1 MLHREII
8 GLPTTVY
15 PVDEW
20 ALVETA
26 VDEEYIARTETLF
39 SVANGYLGMRGAP
52 DEGRPQFDY
61 GTFVNGF
68 HETWPIHHAEEAF
81 GFARTGQTMISVPD
95 ARRFHL
101 YVDDEMFQLTTAD
114 LEHYER
120 RLDMRTGQLVRELVW
135 RTMSGKKVRVRS
147 WRMVSMS
154 SRHMAAIRYELTML
168 DGDAPVVISS
178 QLRHEGARR
187 RAVDLTGDVE
197 ATAVGHDPRESQ
209 DLGDVLVPEGAMDDG
224 DGRAVLRYRVRN
236 SGMTLACGIDHH
248 VTSDA
253 HLDSQLHHGNDRA
266 KLVLR
271 GRLSEGDSIT
281 IDKVAAYATSVATS
295 SARLADRVNRVL
307 DRSMADG
314 LDRLFAEQREWYD
327 EFWHAGDVVIDGS
340 PVVQQAVRWS
350 LFQLI
355 QASARA
361 ESTGIPAKGLTGS
374 GYEGHYFWDTEIYVL
389 PYLIHTQPRVARN
402 LLRFRHGLL
411 DSARKRA
418 REVNQEGALFA
429 WRTIN
434 GEEASAYYEAGTAQ
448 YHINAD
454 IMYALRKYVRAT
466 GDTEFLVDEG
476 AEMLVETA
484 RLWLDLGFFREGVG
498 SFHIYGVTGPDEYT
512 TLVNDNA
519 YTNLMAR
526 LNLRYAADVV
536 DELRARRPEL
546 HGRLAHRTG
555 LRPDEVEQW
564 RLAADR
570 MFVPSDDRLGIT
582 PQDANFLDKEVW
594 PFDDTPSDKYPLLLH
609 FHPLV
614 IYRYQVIKQADIVLA
629 MFLQPDDFDPDLK
642 QRNFDHYD
650 PLTTGD
656 SSLSACIQSIVA
668 AELGDDAR
676 AMRYFRLGLYV
687 DLADTAGNVSHG
699 VHVAAA
705 GGVWQSLVYGF
716 AGFRD
721 HSDTW
726 CFEPRLP
733 ASWRGMSF
741 ALRQRDCVLRVHLD
755 RMEVAYTLEEGEEL
769 TLRHHD
775 EEIVLRAGESAFR
788 PMGASVSP
796 PPPSLD
802 PDGDQAPASA

>member
-20 ALVETA
+20 ALVETE
-26 VDEEYIARTETLF
+26 VDEEYLPRAETLF
-39 SVANGYLGMRGAP
+39 SLSNGYVGMRGAP
-52 DEGRPQFDY
+52 DEGRPQYDY

-68 HETWPIHHAEEAF
+68 HETWQIHHAEEAY

-101 YVDDEMFQLTTAD
+101 YVDDEVFQLTTAD

-120 RLDMRTGQLVRELVW
+120 RLDMRNGRIVREVVW
-135 RTMSGKKVRVRS
+135 RTLSGKRVRIRS
-147 WRMVSMS
+147 WRMVSMT
-154 SRHMAAIRYELTML
+154 SRHLAAMRYELTML

-178 QLRHEGARR
+178 QLRHEGAKRR
-187 RAVDLTGDVE
+187 GADLTGDVE
-197 ATAVGHDPRESQ
+197 ATAVGHDPRQSQ
-209 DLGDVLVPEGAMDDG
+209 DLGDVLEPEGATDDG
-224 DGRAVLRYRVRN
+224 DGRAVLRYRVHR
-236 SGMTLACGIDHH
+236 SGMTLACGIDHQ
-248 VTSDA
+248 VSSDA
-253 HLDSQLHHGNDRA
+253 ELDRELVHGRDRA

-271 GRLSEGDSIT
+271 ARLRQGQTIT
-281 IDKVAAYATSVATS
+281 IDKCAAYATSSAIS

-307 DRSMADG
+307 DRSMEDG

-327 EFWHAGDVVIDGS
+327 EFWHVGDVEIDGN

-350 LFQLI
+350 LYQLI

-361 ESTGIPAKGLTGS
+361 EGTGIPAKGMTGS
-374 GYEGHYFWDTEIYVL
+374 GYEGHYFWDTEVYVL
-389 PYLIHTQPRVARN
+389 PYLVHTRPRIARN

-411 DSARKRA
+411 DAARDRA

-466 GDTEFLVDEG
+466 GDIEFLVDEG

-484 RLWLDLGFFREGVG
+484 RLWLDLGFFRTGEG
-498 SFHIYGVTGPDEYT
+498 SFHIFGVTGPDEYT
-512 TLVNDNA
+512 TVVNDNA

-526 LNLRYAADVV
+526 LNLQWAAEVV
-536 DELRARRPEL
+536 DRMRAERPDL
-546 HGRLAHRTG
+546 YGRLAHRTR

-570 MFVPSDDRLGIT
+570 MHVPHDDKLGIT

-594 PFDDTPSDKYPLLLH
+594 PFDDTPDDKYPLLLH

-629 MFLQPDDFDPDLK
+629 MFLLPEAFDTDLK
-642 QRNFDHYD
+642 RRNFDYYD

-656 SSLSACIQSIVA
+656 SSLSACIQSIIA

-676 AMRYFRLGLYV
+676 AMRYFRFGLYV
-687 DLADTAGNVSHG
+687 DLADIAGNVADG

-721 HSDTW
+721 HEDTW
-726 CFEPRLP
+726 CFAPRLP
-733 ASWRGMSF
+733 ASWRGMRF
-741 ALRQRDCVLRVHLD
+741 ALRRGDCLLRVTLG
-755 RMEVAYTLEEGEEL
+755 RMEVTYELEEGPEFTLRHRDEEL
-769 TLRHHD
+769 TLM
-775 EEIVLRAGESAFR
+775 AGDVVHK
-788 PMGASVSP
+788 PMGAAVTAAAR
-796 PPPSLD
+796 
-802 PDGDQAPASA
+802 GTEA

>member
-26 VDEEYIARTETLF
+26 VDEEYMGRAETLF

-81 GFARTGQTMISVPD
+81 GFARTGQTMVSVPD

-154 SRHMAAIRYELTML
+154 SRHLAAVRYELTML

-209 DLGDVLVPEGAMDDG
+209 DLGDVLLPEGAVDDG
-224 DGRAVLRYRVRN
+224 DGRAVLRYRARN
-236 SGMTLACGIDHH
+236 SGMTLACGIDHR

-253 HLDSQLHHGNDRA
+253 ELDRQLVHGNDRA

-271 GRLSEGDSIT
+271 GRLSEGQTIT

-307 DRSMADG
+307 DRSMDDG
-314 LDRLFAEQREWYD
+314 LDRLFAEQREWFE
-327 EFWHAGDVVIDGS
+327 EFWRVGDVVIEGS

-411 DSARKRA
+411 DAARRRA

-484 RLWLDLGFFREGVG
+484 RLWLDLGFFRDGVG

-536 DELRARRPEL
+536 DELRAHRPEL

-564 RLAADR
+564 RLAAER
-570 MFVPSDDRLGIT
+570 MFVPRDDKLGIT

-629 MFLQPDDFDPDLK
+629 MFLQPDDFDADLK
-642 QRNFDHYD
+642 RRNFDHYD

-656 SSLSACIQSIVA
+656 SSLSACVQSIVA
-668 AELGDDAR
+668 SELGDDAK

-687 DLADTAGNVSHG
+687 DLADIAGNVDHG

-721 HSDTW
+721 HGDQW

-741 ALRQRDCVLRVHLD
+741 ALRQRDCLLRVHLE
-755 RMEVAYTLEEGEEL
+755 RMEVTYTLEEGDEL
-769 TLRHHD
+769 SFRHHD
-775 EEIVLRAGESAFR
+775 EDIVLAAGESAHR
-788 PMGASVSP
+788 SMGPAVS
-796 PPPSLD
+796 S
-802 PDGDQAPASA
+802 PATATA